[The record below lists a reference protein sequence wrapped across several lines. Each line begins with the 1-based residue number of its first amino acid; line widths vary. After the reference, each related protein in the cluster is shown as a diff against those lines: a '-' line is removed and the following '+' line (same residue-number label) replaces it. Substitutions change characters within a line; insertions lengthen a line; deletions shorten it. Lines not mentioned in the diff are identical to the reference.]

1 MLAIS
6 KAFMFAM
13 PSPGETIIILA
24 IGLAL
29 FWPTIKRWWDGQ

>member
-13 PSPGETIIILA
+13 PSPGEMIIILA
-24 IGLAL
+24 LAVL
-29 FWPTIKRWWDGQ
+29 MFGKRWWDGQ